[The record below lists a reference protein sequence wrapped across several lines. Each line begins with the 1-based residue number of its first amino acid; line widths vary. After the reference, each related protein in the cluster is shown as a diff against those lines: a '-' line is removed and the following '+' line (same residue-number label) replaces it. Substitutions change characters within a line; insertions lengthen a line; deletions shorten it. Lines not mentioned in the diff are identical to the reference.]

1 MTGWL
6 QNEIRTA
13 TNNAAGA
20 GASFVANATSMPA
33 ALIAHTVHNVRSDDA
48 NDESMGQ
55 FFDR

>member
-1 MTGWL
+1 M
-6 QNEIRTA
+6 RTA
-13 TNNAAGA
+13 TNNAAYA
-20 GASFVANATSMPA
+20 GASFVNNAMSMPA